1 MRSDGNHRHHLGGL
15 RSIRAMRSVITKF
28 AIGLGCLGLVLR
40 LVLALGSIG
49 CDDAWFWG
57 IHGQTI
63 AVHGIRFAYEEPHPR
78 GLRYNHPPL
87 MGYLAAMAF
96 KTSAGSLRAFSLRMK
111 VLGLLAE
118 VLSAALVYRIWSR
131 RRRPR
136 LAALAFAAYGLS
148 MPLIL
153 VSGYHCNTDCAVAGL
168 TLLSVYLLQTARR
181 PFWAGLALA
190 VALNVKLMPL
200 VLIPALL
207 SQCRSRRDVLH
218 FGAGVGLA
226 IVPFAP
232 FLINSAPDMYH
243 KMVTYNSAPLDWGIN
258 AFLNSMGDLKP
269 FSIITARLR
278 APFLWS
284 SRYVIMAVITLLS
297 GIAAFRRR
305 PFGYEMGALA
315 WAVFLILTPGY
326 AVQYAVCVLPLLFVV
341 DIRRAIAYSL
351 WSGLLL
357 LVIYTPNMRLSY
369 PLVAPVQYYPF
380 PAVAAL
386 FGILAWGSLLGFAFD
401 TVRTLV
407 RPRRSTYHAHDT
419 QFSR

>member
-1 MRSDGNHRHHLGGL
+1 
-15 RSIRAMRSVITKF
+15 
-28 AIGLGCLGLVLR
+28 
-40 LVLALGSIG
+40 
-49 CDDAWFWG
+49 
-57 IHGQTI
+57 
-63 AVHGIRFAYEEPHPR
+63 
-78 GLRYNHPPL
+78 
-87 MGYLAAMAF
+87 
-96 KTSAGSLRAFSLRMK
+96 
-111 VLGLLAE
+111 
-118 VLSAALVYRIWSR
+118 
-131 RRRPR
+131 
-136 LAALAFAAYGLS
+136 
-148 MPLIL
+148 
-153 VSGYHCNTDCAVAGL
+153 
-168 TLLSVYLLQTARR
+168 
-181 PFWAGLALA
+181 
-190 VALNVKLMPL
+190 
-200 VLIPALL
+200 
-207 SQCRSRRDVLH
+207 
-218 FGAGVGLA
+218 
-226 IVPFAP
+226 
-232 FLINSAPDMYH
+232 
-243 KMVTYNSAPLDWGIN
+243 MVTYNSAPLDWGIN

-341 DIRRAIAYSL
+341 DIRRAIVYSL
-351 WSGLLL
+351 WAGLLL

>member
-1 MRSDGNHRHHLGGL
+1 
-15 RSIRAMRSVITKF
+15 
-28 AIGLGCLGLVLR
+28 
-40 LVLALGSIG
+40 
-49 CDDAWFWG
+49 
-57 IHGQTI
+57 
-63 AVHGIRFAYEEPHPR
+63 
-78 GLRYNHPPL
+78 
-87 MGYLAAMAF
+87 MAF